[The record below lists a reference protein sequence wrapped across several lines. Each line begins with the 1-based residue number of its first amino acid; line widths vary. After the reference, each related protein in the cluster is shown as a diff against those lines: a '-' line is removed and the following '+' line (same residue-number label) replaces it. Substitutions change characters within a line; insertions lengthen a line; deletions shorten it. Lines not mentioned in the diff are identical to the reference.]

1 MSCKHEHLRTV
12 GDRLFCKDCG
22 EELPIEFLTG
32 GKPAEAT
39 QEEAPAEAPANE
51 AEQAEIQPAEEKPRK
66 SPAKKKTPKK
76 AE

>member
-32 GKPAEAT
+32 AEETAPETPAVET
-39 QEEAPAEAPANE
+39 KM
-51 AEQAEIQPAEEKPRK
+51 AEIPPETKKTGK
-66 SPAKKKTPKK
+66 SPAKKRTPKK

>member
-12 GDRLFCKDCG
+12 GDRLFCKDCK
-22 EELPIEFLTG
+22 EELPIEFLIG
-32 GKPAEAT
+32 GKPTKED
-39 QEEAPAEAPANE
+39 PAEAG
-51 AEQAEIQPAEEKPRK
+51 QAEIQPAEEKPRK